1 MTEQQMRLI
10 KKCKEAGHGWRKFA
24 ESVERQGK
32 CTPKQMDVL
41 IGMSLRLDTFQMRL
55 PRGGGYK
62 NNITDCEIMSFG
74 LYI

>member
-41 IGMSLRLDTFQMRL
+41 IGMALRLDTFQMRL

-62 NNITDCEIMSFG
+62 NDITDCEIMSFG
-74 LYI
+74 LHI

>member
-24 ESVERQGK
+24 VNVEKQGF

-41 IGMSLRLDTFQMRL
+41 IGMALRLDTFQMRL

-74 LYI
+74 LHI

>member
-24 ESVERQGK
+24 VNVEKQGF

-41 IGMSLRLDTFQMRL
+41 IGMVQRLDTFQMRL